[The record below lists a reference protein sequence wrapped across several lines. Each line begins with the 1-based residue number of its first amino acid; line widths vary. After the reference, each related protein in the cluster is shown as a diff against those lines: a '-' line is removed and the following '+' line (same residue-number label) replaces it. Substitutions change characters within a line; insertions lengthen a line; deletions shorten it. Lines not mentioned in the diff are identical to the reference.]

1 MNNANNLSPT
11 VSNKTVDSY
20 ELDIK
25 EQVLKFA
32 LENSNIGAWDYDAIT
47 QNVFY
52 SKESKNILGF
62 EDHEIGT
69 TAKEWNDRVHPEDK
83 EHYFQDFHNHLIG
96 INTDYVNEH
105 RIQCKDGSYKWI
117 LDRGRV
123 IERDIYG
130 KPTRIIGTHTD
141 ISERKEQE
149 EKISRN
155 QNIIKDQNKRL
166 KNFALIVT
174 HNLKSHTANF
184 ESLLGF
190 LDDAKDEDEKNEI
203 ITHIKTVNN
212 SLTETISNLN
222 KIVTTQASRDQDIQ
236 TINIHNYVVNTINLL
251 EVELK
256 ANKSIVNINLD
267 KDLHLQYNPA
277 YFESIIQNLL
287 SNTIKYRHP
296 DRTPVVNINSEVTP
310 EHIILKISDNGLGID
325 LDKYGDDIFELYR
338 TFHNNKNAEGVGLYL
353 TKDQIEAFDGTIEL
367 ESTVNVGTTFTI
379 KFPNK
384 KSLAN

>member
-1 MNNANNLSPT
+1 MSNEINSNPT
-11 VSNKTVDSY
+11 VPNKAIDNY
-20 ELDIK
+20 KLDIK

-32 LENSNIGAWDYDAIT
+32 LENSNIGAWDYNAIT
-47 QNVFY
+47 HNVFY

-62 EDHEIGT
+62 EDNEIGN

-83 EHYFQDFHNHLIG
+83 EHYFQDFYNHLIG
-96 INTDYVNEH
+96 INADYVNEH
-105 RIQCKDGSYKWI
+105 RVKCKDGSYKWI

-123 IERDIYG
+123 IERDVFG
-130 KPTRIIGTHTD
+130 KPARIIGTHTD

-149 EKISRN
+149 EKIAIN

-174 HNLKSHTANF
+174 HNLKSHTSNF
-184 ESLLGF
+184 DSLLGF
-190 LDDAKDEDEKNEI
+190 LDEAEDENEKNEL
-203 ITHIKTVNN
+203 ITHLKTVNN

-222 KIVTTQASRDQDIQ
+222 KIVTTQASRDQNIQ
-236 TINIHNYVVNTINLL
+236 TINIHNYVLNTIKLL

-256 ANKSIVNINLD
+256 AHKSIVNLNLD
-267 KDLHLQYNPA
+267 KDLHLKYNEA

-296 DRTPVVNINSEVTP
+296 DRTPIIDINSEVTP

-325 LDKYGDDIFELYR
+325 LDKYGDDVFELYR
-338 TFHNNKNAEGVGLYL
+338 TFHNNENAEGVGLYL
-353 TKDQIEAFDGTIEL
+353 TKSQIEAFDGTIDL